1 MAFNCSVAFSDIDI
15 NCQAMDVGGIKA
27 VAIGQQCNLTL
38 VFDTNDETTITSL
51 DLVDSVRFEHNKKD
65 GSTVFSESKTTN
77 GGLGVVNTD
86 ITIQLPRL
94 DNKVNQLDYMSR
106 RQDIVCLMLHNNGSI
121 TVSGWMDGLTMD
133 YSATSGTGI
142 QDKSFVD
149 IKLSSTSWI
158 SSLVMDDDTALTTP
172 LFD

>member
-27 VAIGQQCNLTL
+27 VVIGQQCNLTII
-38 VFDTNDETTITSL
+38 FDTNDETSITSL

-77 GGLGVVNTD
+77 GGLGIVNTD

-94 DNKVNQLDYMSR
+94 DNKVNDLDYMSR

-121 TVSGWMDGLTMD
+121 TLSGWMDGLTMD

-149 IKLSSTSWI
+149 VKLSSTSWI
-158 SSLVMDDDTALTTP
+158 SSIVMDDDTPLTTA
-172 LFD
+172 LFG

>member
-27 VAIGQQCNLTL
+27 VVIGQQCNLTL
-38 VFDTNDETTITSL
+38 VFDTNDETSITSL
-51 DLVDSVRFEHNKKD
+51 DLVDSVRFQHNKKD
-65 GSTVFSESKTTN
+65 GSTVFSESKNTN
-77 GGLGVVNTD
+77 GGLGIVNTD

-94 DNKVNQLDYMSR
+94 DNKVNDLDYMSR

-121 TVSGWMDGLTMD
+121 TLSGWMDGLTMD

-149 IKLSSTSWI
+149 VKLSATSWI
-158 SSLVMDDDTALTTP
+158 SSIVMDDDTPLTTA
-172 LFD
+172 LFG

>member
-77 GGLGVVNTD
+77 GGLGIVNTD

>member
-1 MAFNCSVAFSDIDI
+1 MAFDCSIAFSDIDI

-27 VAIGQQCNLTL
+27 VVLGKQCDLTMA
-38 VFDTNDETTITSL
+38 FDTVTGTTLTAL
-51 DLVDSVRFEHNKKD
+51 DLANSVRFEHNKKD
-65 GSTVFSESKTTN
+65 GSTTFSESKTTS
-77 GGLGVVNTD
+77 GGLGIVNTD

-94 DNKVNQLDYMSR
+94 DNKVNQIDFMSR

-121 TVSGWMDGLTMD
+121 TVSGFMDGLTMD

-149 IKLSSTSWI
+149 VKLSATSWI
-158 SSLVMDDDTALTTP
+158 SSIVIDDDSVLTTP
-172 LFD
+172 LFG

>member
-27 VAIGQQCNLTL
+27 VVIGQQCNLTL
-38 VFDTNDETTITSL
+38 NFDTNDDTTITSL

-65 GSTVFSESKTTN
+65 GSTTFSESKTTN
-77 GGLGVVNTD
+77 GGLGIVNTD

-149 IKLSSTSWI
+149 VKLSSTSWI
-158 SSLVMDDDTALTTP
+158 SSIVMDDSTALTTA
-172 LFD
+172 LFG

>member
-27 VAIGQQCNLTL
+27 VVLGLQCDLTM
-38 VFDTNDETTITSL
+38 VFSATEETELTNL
-51 DLVDSVRFEHNKKD
+51 DLTDYVRFEHNKKD
-65 GSTVFSESKTTN
+65 GSTSFSESKNTS

-94 DNKVNQLDYMSR
+94 DNKVNRLDYMSR

-133 YSATSGTGI
+133 YNATSGTGI
-142 QDKSFVD
+142 TDKSFVD
-149 IKLSSTSWI
+149 VKLSATSWI
-158 SSLVMDDDTALTTP
+158 SSMVLDNDDPLTTAL
-172 LFD
+172 FG

>member
-27 VAIGQQCNLTL
+27 VVIGQQCNLTL
-38 VFDTNDETTITSL
+38 TFDTSNETTITSL

-65 GSTVFSESKTTN
+65 GSTTFSESKTTS
-77 GGLGVVNTD
+77 GGLGIVNTD

-149 IKLSSTSWI
+149 VKLSSTSWI
-158 SSLVMDDDTALTTP
+158 SSIVMDDSTPLTTAL
-172 LFD
+172 FG